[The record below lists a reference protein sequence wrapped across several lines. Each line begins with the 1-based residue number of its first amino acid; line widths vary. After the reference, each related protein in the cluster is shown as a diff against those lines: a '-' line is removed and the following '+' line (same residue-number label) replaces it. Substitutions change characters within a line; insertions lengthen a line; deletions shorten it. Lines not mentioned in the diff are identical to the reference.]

1 MKSAIHFSTAKQYQ
15 KVNPVDPDPP
25 SELVQQKK
33 VVEEFMGTERQMIIS
48 RLLWT
53 LKERDG
59 IMCLK
64 EEIAVPLIEE
74 FHVSRW
80 TLRRIWN
87 GALED
92 SNNFEGSD
100 PEFLMPPLEQS
111 NCGHCHEDV
120 PWKNGEKTQSFV
132 EWARIL

>member
-1 MKSAIHFSTAKQYQ
+1 M
-15 KVNPVDPDPP
+15 NPVAPDPP

-33 VVEEFMGTERQMIIS
+33 VVKELTRTERQMIIS
-48 RLLWT
+48 WLLWT

-74 FHVSRW
+74 FHVSHW

-87 GALED
+87 HSLEN

-100 PEFLMPPLEQS
+100 PQFLTLLLKRS
-111 NCGHCHEDV
+111 KSC
-120 PWKNGEKTQSFV
+120 
-132 EWARIL
+132 